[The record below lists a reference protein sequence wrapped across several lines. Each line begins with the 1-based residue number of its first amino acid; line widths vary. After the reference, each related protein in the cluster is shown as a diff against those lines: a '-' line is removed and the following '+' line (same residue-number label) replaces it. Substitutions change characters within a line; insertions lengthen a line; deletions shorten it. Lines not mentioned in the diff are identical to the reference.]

1 MIVELPGV
9 DPKSIHVVAA
19 DRVLVVAGERCR
31 PGLIG
36 RYQQMELEYGPFER
50 RISLAEP
57 VDTAAATAR
66 YEKGTPK
73 RCFALSDKRAVSRPT
88 ARRAVLDNPTSP
100 ARHECLTQNVSP
112 KDIPVNQYVRLG
124 NEKHAQ
130 RNAGDQP
137 SGSPVAE
144 HGVGEPHAGKFE
156 LCGRALDA
164 IAQRKIGTIK
174 GSAVNLVAIA
184 KP

>member
-1 MIVELPGV
+1 MRKRDDIDRLHDEIRELVDDLWQVPRFVAGRRGFRPNVDCIRSDDPPTLNVIVELPGV

-66 YEKGTPK
+66 YEKGLLTVELPIAEQAPK
-73 RCFALSDKRAVSRPT
+73 RERVIIA
-88 ARRAVLDNPTSP
+88 
-100 ARHECLTQNVSP
+100 
-112 KDIPVNQYVRLG
+112 IG
-124 NEKHAQ
+124 
-130 RNAGDQP
+130 
-137 SGSPVAE
+137 
-144 HGVGEPHAGKFE
+144 
-156 LCGRALDA
+156 GR
-164 IAQRKIGTIK
+164 K
-174 GSAVNLVAIA
+174 
-184 KP
+184 